1 MVSGNDTSESEVVGQ
16 GSWSNSSLIN
26 SATSAYQGSHPLQEL
41 KNTSIASSTETQ
53 FRSGSQGTMQD
64 NTLQTGSNSRGTAIP
79 SNSTSA
85 PNSLTFEESTMSS
98 IGNNGQHHIDSVFIF
113 GYKYVTNFY

>member
-16 GSWSNSSLIN
+16 GSWSNPSLIN

-41 KNTSIASSTETQ
+41 KNTTIASSTETQ

-64 NTLQTGSNSRGTAIP
+64 NTPQTGSTSRGTAIP

-85 PNSLTFEESTMSS
+85 PNSLTFEKSTMSS
-98 IGNNGQHHIDSVFIF
+98 IGNDGSTKSNQFL
-113 GYKYVTNFY
+113 KN